1 MAAQRE
7 WYEKDYY
14 AVLGV
19 AQDAERW
26 AFLEDAFV
34 NHELHGR

>member
-1 MAAQRE
+1 MTAQRE

-19 AQDAERW
+19 AQDA
-26 AFLEDAFV
+26 APK
-34 NHELHGR
+34 